1 MPTVVEASQ
10 GDVFSVRPARAL
22 SAARHNA
29 RAFYALS
36 LAALDVYWGGEIVRS
51 QNARKDT
58 RQRRSQKIKFTK
70 FRPL

>member
-10 GDVFSVRPARAL
+10 GDVFSVRLARAL

-36 LAALDVYWGGEIVRS
+36 LAALDAPWSGKASRPK
-51 QNARKDT
+51 NARGNT